1 MRNNLPLVNT
11 DFTVPSSPANSTKR
25 ESPAEREEEVAG
37 QPAEA
42 VQPNGE
48 SDQPAPSAQPDAD
61 AAATTPLQ
69 RPEDAFTGIIQEGGV
84 HVLAGWSAAAEA
96 SGVERAAEVH
106 FGAARGDPAF
116 VSGALISAQTAMGER
131 RAGVKTTAADGRRRG
146 HTGRS
151 LSAPTTFTEQ
161 KRAFI
166 TIGSKAFITL
176 NQ

>member
-11 DFTVPSSPANSTKR
+11 NFSVPSSPANSSKR
-25 ESPAEREEEVAG
+25 ESPAAGEEEIAG
-37 QPAEA
+37 QRPADP
-42 VQPNGE
+42 PNE
-48 SDQPAPSAQPDAD
+48 ERDQTVPSAQPNAD

-69 RPEDAFTGIIQEGGV
+69 RPEDAFTGIMQEGGV

-96 SGVERAAEVH
+96 GAVERAAELH

-116 VSGALISAQTAMGER
+116 VSGVLTNAQTAMGGR
-131 RAGVKTTAADGRRRG
+131 RAGIKTTAAGGRRRV
-146 HTGRS
+146 HTERS